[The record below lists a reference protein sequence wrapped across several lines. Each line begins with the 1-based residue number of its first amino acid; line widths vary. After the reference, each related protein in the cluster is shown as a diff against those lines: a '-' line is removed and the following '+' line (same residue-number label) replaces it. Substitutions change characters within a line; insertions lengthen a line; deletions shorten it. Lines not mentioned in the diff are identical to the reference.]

1 MMPRIE
7 GCGDG
12 PEAII
17 GCGHILD
24 AVAKDMVCW
33 FGTDC
38 GVRIAAPS
46 SWNEP
51 WTLYYSA
58 RVVFNPLARV
68 RPSVACALAV

>member
-24 AVAKDMVCW
+24 VVAKEMVCGL
-33 FGTDC
+33 GTDC

-46 SWNEP
+46 SGNEP
-51 WTLYYSA
+51 WTL
-58 RVVFNPLARV
+58 
-68 RPSVACALAV
+68 

>member
-17 GCGHILD
+17 GCGYTLD
-24 AVAKDMVCW
+24 VVAKDMVYW
-33 FGTDC
+33 LGTDC

-46 SWNEP
+46 SGNEP
-51 WTLYYSA
+51 WTL
-58 RVVFNPLARV
+58 
-68 RPSVACALAV
+68 